1 MPVVKGVGLFR
12 TEILFMTTDGVM
24 DLATQV
30 REYKEIL
37 DKAAEKQVVFR
48 TIDMTDDKEAAFF
61 EEQFNKKYMPEA
73 PKAPL
78 KESLQYSKHLPLA
91 TQMGKILFYR
101 HSFLKTQ
108 VQALLQA
115 RIQSER
121 PHDPINIM
129 IPMIS
134 DTVELK
140 AYQKII
146 EAETRYLSAQHP
158 SIASQVKLGVMVEV
172 PALVYQLDK
181 ICNLVDF
188 VSIGTNDLFQFFFAA
203 NRWDASG
210 LVSQDVLSP
219 TFLYFIGNIISQL
232 QQLAITMHVCGEMA
246 TNPLTAMVLL
256 ALGIRKLSVSPNAVG
271 RIAKMVNTLPLNSLR
286 NYMQTFSTSQYELNI
301 STKNQYKSSTDVRN
315 TLQNFIRD
323 NGVEV

>member
-1 MPVVKGVGLFR
+1 
-12 TEILFMTTDGVM
+12 
-24 DLATQV
+24 
-30 REYKEIL
+30 
-37 DKAAEKQVVFR
+37 
-48 TIDMTDDKEAAFF
+48 
-61 EEQFNKKYMPEA
+61 
-73 PKAPL
+73 
-78 KESLQYSKHLPLA
+78 
-91 TQMGKILFYR
+91 
-101 HSFLKTQ
+101 

-115 RIQSER
+115 RIQSEH
-121 PHDPINIM
+121 PYDPINIM

-210 LVSQDVLSP
+210 VVSQDVLSP

-232 QQLAITMHVCGEMA
+232 QQLAITTHVCGEMA

-271 RIAKMVNTLPLNSLR
+271 RIAKMVNSLPLNSLR
-286 NYMQTFSTSQYELNI
+286 NYMQTFSTNQYELNI

-323 NGVEV
+323 NGVDV